1 MKKRFTSIVLLIA
14 IAGGVAAG
22 MPLHSGGHGKMSSCC
37 KKAKSGE
44 QSAAANAA
52 RLCCAANC
60 TDLAGTTSGPSVPSP
75 VVLKATQSAIE
86 RNWALL
92 PAKRVSRTFHSHSE
106 NNIRAREHLPL
117 FLRHHS
123 FLI

>member
-1 MKKRFTSIVLLIA
+1 
-14 IAGGVAAG
+14 
-22 MPLHSGGHGKMSSCC
+22 MPGCC

-44 QSAAANAA
+44 QSAAAAAA

-60 TDLAGTTSGPSVPSP
+60 TDPAGTTSGPSVPAP
-75 VVLKATQSAIE
+75 VVLKATQSAVE
-86 RNWALL
+86 RNGQLL
-92 PAKRVSRTFHSHSE
+92 PAKPVSRTFHYQSE
-106 NNIRAREHLPL
+106 NRSPAKEHLPL

>member
-22 MPLHSGGHGKMSSCC
+22 MPLQSGGQGKMSSCC

-44 QSAAANAA
+44 QSAAAKAG
-52 RLCCAANC
+52 RLCCAVNC
-60 TDLAGTTSGPSVPSP
+60 TNPAGTTSGPSVPSP
-75 VVLKATQSAIE
+75 VIPKAAEYATQS
-86 RNWALL
+86 NWTLP
-92 PAKRVSRTFHSHSE
+92 PAKRVFSTSPYPSESR
-106 NNIRAREHLPL
+106 IRSREHLSL

>member
-1 MKKRFTSIVLLIA
+1 
-14 IAGGVAAG
+14 
-22 MPLHSGGHGKMSSCC
+22 MSNCC

-44 QSAAANAA
+44 QSAAATAA

-60 TDLAGTTSGPSVPSP
+60 TDPAGTTSGPSVPLP
-75 VVLKATQSAIE
+75 VVLKATQCTIE

-92 PAKRVSRTFHSHSE
+92 AAKRVPPTFHYQSDIG
-106 NNIRAREHLPL
+106 IRAKEHLPL

>member
-1 MKKRFTSIVLLIA
+1 MA
-14 IAGGVAAG
+14 
-22 MPLHSGGHGKMSSCC
+22 SCC

-44 QSAAANAA
+44 QSAAATAA

-60 TDLAGTTSGPSVPSP
+60 TDPTGTTSGPSVPLP
-75 VVLKATQSAIE
+75 VLLKATQSAVE

-92 PAKRVSRTFHSHSE
+92 PAKRASHTFHYQSE
-106 NNIRAREHLPL
+106 HRVPAKERLPL